1 MEQIDKAVNKALTTL
16 QTNNSC
22 NRQGN
27 LSTLPTSERSK
38 AIIAKYCH
46 FENFCTLVNPDAAVA
61 FARNTEAALMGDYPT
76 LTEVNMAYGASAAEK
91 WLMLQVASLALYTGA
106 KNLDK
111 YQMNSIASVI
121 ATEYRHLKVTELL
134 LFFYRFKAGHYG
146 HFYGS
151 VDPMV
156 ITCALRDFM
165 DERNDMLSRYE
176 QEQREREREEERRR
190 NPPISYEEYL
200 KLKQQQENEQRD
212 KI

>member
-1 MEQIDKAVNKALTTL
+1 
-16 QTNNSC
+16 
-22 NRQGN
+22 
-27 LSTLPTSERSK
+27 
-38 AIIAKYCH
+38 
-46 FENFCTLVNPDAAVA
+46 
-61 FARNTEAALMGDYPT
+61 MGDYPT